1 MDKALGQAV
10 AETILQRFE
19 SFYSRFLDITQGSKS
34 RFEHGDWLGVQLAGR
49 ERIRLYDHHVGATT
63 ALIRTMM
70 GEQVAT
76 QDLLKRVK
84 SAFSDLLP
92 GCANFEVAESFF
104 NSVYRRIFRHRNIRD
119 ENLYIHPFRSRGE
132 HPDLSAQLRIYPG
145 SLAELPH
152 SLRQLFADYPFTLPY
167 EDKERDIAHICRHLA
182 QSGPAVLR
190 TAPFTLELLRE
201 VFYRNKGAYLVG
213 LVRCQDRVYPFILPL
228 LSTGQHIYVDTL
240 IFEPELAS
248 IVFGF
253 ARAYFMVYAPE
264 PALIVA
270 FLRQILPHKPDYE
283 LYNAIGCQK
292 HGKTEFYRHYRQ
304 HMAMSRDQFVI
315 APGIKGMVMS
325 VFTLPSYD
333 VVFKVIKD
341 EFTPPKDVSHEQVKA
356 KYRLVKQ
363 HDRVGR
369 MADTQEFTNFEFP
382 LDRISPELL
391 DELQRVAPS
400 ALTLTSDKLVIKHLY
415 TERKMIPLNLYLDNA
430 DEQQTRLALEEYGNA
445 IKQLAAANIFPG
457 DMLFKNFGVT
467 RHGRVVFYD
476 YDEICYMTECNFR
489 QIPPPRYPEDEL
501 SAEPWYSVA
510 PNDIFPEEFATFLLQ
525 KRQVREIMMQ
535 VHSELFDA
543 SYWQGL
549 QANIQGG
556 SFEDVYPYRR
566 KKRFRYQQGE
576 RDAQAKPP
584 SPDGSSVP

>member
-1 MDKALGQAV
+1 MPQPLEQAV

-19 SFYSRFLDITQGSKS
+19 SFYSRFLEITRGSKS
-34 RFEHGDWLGVQLAGR
+34 RFENSDWLGVQLAGR
-49 ERIRLYDHHVGATT
+49 ERIRLYDHHVGAT
-63 ALIRTMM
+63 ASSIRQMM
-70 GEQVAT
+70 GEHHAT
-76 QDLLKRVK
+76 QALLKRVK
-84 SAFSDLLP
+84 GAFSDLLP
-92 GCANFEVAESFF
+92 HCENFEVAESFF

-119 ENLYIHPFRSRGE
+119 ENLYIHPFLSRGE
-132 HPDLSAQLRIYPG
+132 HPDLG
-145 SLAELPH
+145 SLLRVYRTDLAHLPQTL
-152 SLRQLFADYPFTLPY
+152 SQLLGDYSFTLPY
-167 EDKERDIAHICRHLA
+167 EDKQRDIVDIHHHLA
-182 QSGPAVLR
+182 ENGPQILHEE
-190 TAPFTLELLRE
+190 PFTIELLKE

-213 LVRCQDRVYPFILPL
+213 LIRVKGQVLPFILPL
-228 LSTGQHIYVDTL
+228 LSTGQSIYVDTV
-240 IFEPELAS
+240 IFEPAIAS

-253 ARAYFMVYAPE
+253 ARAYFMVYAPV
-264 PALIVA
+264 PALFVI
-270 FLRQILPHKPDYE
+270 FLRQIMPHKADYE
-283 LYNAIGCQK
+283 IYNAIGCQK
-292 HGKTEFYRHYRQ
+292 HGKTELYRHYQQ
-304 HMAMSRDQFVI
+304 HLAQSREQFVI

-341 EFTPPKDVSHEQVKA
+341 EFTPPKEVSHAQVKE

-382 LDRISPELL
+382 LERISPELL
-391 DELQRVAPS
+391 AELKAVAPS

-415 TERKMIPLNLYLDNA
+415 TERKMIPLNLYLDKA

-489 QIPPPRYPEDEL
+489 QIPPPRYPEDEW

-525 KRQVREIMMQ
+525 KPQVREIMMLL
-535 VHSELFDA
+535 HKELFDA
-543 SYWQGL
+543 SYWQKLQGNIKEGL
-549 QANIQGG
+549 
-556 SFEDVYPYRR
+556 FEDVYPYRR
-566 KKRFRYQQGE
+566 KKRFKYQRG
-576 RDAQAKPP
+576 
-584 SPDGSSVP
+584 G

>member
-1 MDKALGQAV
+1 MPQPLEQAV

-19 SFYSRFLDITQGSKS
+19 SFYSRFLEITRGSKS
-34 RFEHGDWLGVQLAGR
+34 RFENSDWLGVQLAGR
-49 ERIRLYDHHVGATT
+49 ERIRLYDHHVGAT
-63 ALIRTMM
+63 ASSIRQMM
-70 GEQVAT
+70 GEHHAT
-76 QDLLKRVK
+76 QALLKRVK
-84 SAFSDLLP
+84 GAFSDLLP
-92 GCANFEVAESFF
+92 HCENYEVAESFF

-119 ENLYIHPFRSRGE
+119 ENLYIHPFLSRGE
-132 HPDLSAQLRIYPG
+132 HPDLG
-145 SLAELPH
+145 SLLRVYRTDLAHLPQTL
-152 SLRQLFADYPFTLPY
+152 SQLLGDYSFTLPY
-167 EDKERDIAHICRHLA
+167 EDKQRDIVDIHHHLA
-182 QSGPAVLR
+182 ENGPQILHEE
-190 TAPFTLELLRE
+190 PFTIELLKE

-213 LVRCQDRVYPFILPL
+213 LIRVKGQVLPFILPL
-228 LSTGQHIYVDTL
+228 LSTGQSIYVDTV
-240 IFEPELAS
+240 IFEPAIAS

-253 ARAYFMVYAPE
+253 ARAYFMVYAPV
-264 PALIVA
+264 PALFVI
-270 FLRQILPHKPDYE
+270 FLRQIMPHKADYE
-283 LYNAIGCQK
+283 IYNAIGCQK
-292 HGKTEFYRHYRQ
+292 HGKTELYRHYQQ
-304 HMAMSRDQFVI
+304 HLAQSREQFVI

-341 EFTPPKDVSHEQVKA
+341 EFTPPKEVSHAQVKE

-382 LDRISPELL
+382 LERISPELL
-391 DELQRVAPS
+391 AELKAVAPS

-415 TERKMIPLNLYLDNA
+415 TERKMIPLNLYLDKA

-489 QIPPPRYPEDEL
+489 QIPPPRYPEDEW

-525 KRQVREIMMQ
+525 KPQVREIMMQ
-535 VHSELFDA
+535 LHKELFDA
-543 SYWQGL
+543 SYWQKLQGNIKEGL
-549 QANIQGG
+549 
-556 SFEDVYPYRR
+556 FEDVYPYRR
-566 KKRFRYQQGE
+566 KKRFKYQRG
-576 RDAQAKPP
+576 
-584 SPDGSSVP
+584 G

>member
-1 MDKALGQAV
+1 MPQPLEQAV

-19 SFYSRFLDITQGSKS
+19 SFYSRFLEITRGSKS
-34 RFEHGDWLGVQLAGR
+34 RFENSDWLGVQLAGR
-49 ERIRLYDHHVGATT
+49 ERIRLYDHHVGAT
-63 ALIRTMM
+63 ASSIRQMM
-70 GEQVAT
+70 GEHHAT
-76 QDLLKRVK
+76 QALLKRVK
-84 SAFSDLLP
+84 GAFSDLLP
-92 GCANFEVAESFF
+92 HCENFEVAESFF

-119 ENLYIHPFRSRGE
+119 ENLYIHPFLSRGE
-132 HPDLSAQLRIYPG
+132 HPDLG
-145 SLAELPH
+145 SLLRVYRTDLAHLPQTL
-152 SLRQLFADYPFTLPY
+152 SQLLGDYSFTLPY
-167 EDKERDIAHICRHLA
+167 EDKQRDIVDIHHHLA
-182 QSGPAVLR
+182 ENGPQILHEE
-190 TAPFTLELLRE
+190 PFTIELLKE

-213 LVRCQDRVYPFILPL
+213 LIRVKEQVLPFILPL
-228 LSTGQHIYVDTL
+228 LSTGQSIYVDTV
-240 IFEPELAS
+240 IFEPAIAS

-253 ARAYFMVYAPE
+253 ARAYFMVYAPV
-264 PALIVA
+264 PALFVI
-270 FLRQILPHKPDYE
+270 FLRQIMPHKADYE
-283 LYNAIGCQK
+283 IYNAIGCQK
-292 HGKTEFYRHYRQ
+292 HGKTELYRHYQQ
-304 HMAMSRDQFVI
+304 HLAQSREQFVI

-341 EFTPPKDVSHEQVKA
+341 EFTPPKEVSHAQVKE

-382 LDRISPELL
+382 LERISPELL
-391 DELQRVAPS
+391 AELKAVAPS

-415 TERKMIPLNLYLDNA
+415 TERKMIPLNLYLDKA

-489 QIPPPRYPEDEL
+489 QIPPPRYPEDEW

-525 KRQVREIMMQ
+525 KPQVREIMMQ
-535 VHSELFDA
+535 LHKELFDA
-543 SYWQGL
+543 SYWQKLQGNIKEGL
-549 QANIQGG
+549 
-556 SFEDVYPYRR
+556 FEDVYPYRR
-566 KKRFRYQQGE
+566 KKRFKYQRG
-576 RDAQAKPP
+576 
-584 SPDGSSVP
+584 G

>member
-1 MDKALGQAV
+1 MPQPLEQAV

-19 SFYSRFLDITQGSKS
+19 SFYSRFLEITRGSKS
-34 RFEHGDWLGVQLAGR
+34 RFENSDWLGVQLAGR
-49 ERIRLYDHHVGATT
+49 ERIRLYDHHVGAT
-63 ALIRTMM
+63 ASSIRQMM
-70 GEQVAT
+70 GEYHAT
-76 QDLLKRVK
+76 QALLKRVK
-84 SAFSDLLP
+84 GAFSDLLP
-92 GCANFEVAESFF
+92 HCENFEVAESFF

-119 ENLYIHPFRSRGE
+119 ENLYIHPFLSRGE
-132 HPDLSAQLRIYPG
+132 HPDLG
-145 SLAELPH
+145 SLLRVYRTDLAHLPQTL
-152 SLRQLFADYPFTLPY
+152 SQLLGDYSFTLPY
-167 EDKERDIAHICRHLA
+167 EDKQRDIVDIHHHLA
-182 QSGPAVLR
+182 ENGPQILHEE
-190 TAPFTLELLRE
+190 PFTIELLKE

-213 LVRCQDRVYPFILPL
+213 LIRVKGQVLPFILPL
-228 LSTGQHIYVDTL
+228 LSTGQSIYVDTV
-240 IFEPELAS
+240 IFEPAIAS

-253 ARAYFMVYAPE
+253 ARAYFMVYAPV
-264 PALIVA
+264 PALFVI
-270 FLRQILPHKPDYE
+270 FLRQIMPHKADYE
-283 LYNAIGCQK
+283 IYNAIGCQK
-292 HGKTEFYRHYRQ
+292 HGKTELYRHYQQ
-304 HMAMSRDQFVI
+304 HLAQSREQFVI

-341 EFTPPKDVSHEQVKA
+341 EFTPPKEVSHAQVKE

-382 LDRISPELL
+382 LERISPELL
-391 DELQRVAPS
+391 AELKAVAPS

-415 TERKMIPLNLYLDNA
+415 TERKMIPLNLYLDKA

-489 QIPPPRYPEDEL
+489 QIPPPRYPEDEW

-525 KRQVREIMMQ
+525 KPQVREIMMQ
-535 VHSELFDA
+535 LHKELFDA
-543 SYWQGL
+543 SYWQKLQGNIKEGL
-549 QANIQGG
+549 
-556 SFEDVYPYRR
+556 FEDVYPYRR
-566 KKRFRYQQGE
+566 KKRFKYQRG
-576 RDAQAKPP
+576 
-584 SPDGSSVP
+584 G